1 MTLRLFSLS
10 CCSPDLT
17 HVSTSLSTCIPPHLA
32 KVSASQWNG
41 CFMSGTTTALPA
53 TASATGSSRPQGE
66 WPAPRF
72 ILTGLLVAPH
82 VPDQAPESG
91 ASDQESEPWD
101 LLRSGGMTQAGG
113 QGQGWRLMKSSLSPV
128 HKGQVWIIK
137 CTTVSHLEASQSA
150 LCAPRHS
157 VTGWGG
163 WGQLLSPED
172 ISPRVSGEGGE
183 LQAPGTNNQSSW
195 GAGTP
200 AW

>member
-17 HVSTSLSTCIPPHLA
+17 HVSTSLSTCIPPHLD

-41 CFMSGTTTALPA
+41 CFMSGTTTTLPA
-53 TASATGSSRPQGE
+53 TASATGSSRPHGE

-113 QGQGWRLMKSSLSPV
+113 QGQGWSLMKSSLSPV

-163 WGQLLSPED
+163 GGSSRHLRTLLQESLEK
-172 ISPRVSGEGGE
+172 GGE
-183 LQAPGTNNQSSW
+183 LRAPGTNTQSSW